1 MSKPTTPST
10 VLTLRVSRD
19 TERRLSREARR
30 RRRTRS
36 DLAREILV
44 AGLADA
50 HHEDARAE
58 ARRQSALATAHGAN
72 DDVVAFIAAAA
83 DLKGWK

>member
-1 MSKPTTPST
+1 MPKTTTPSA
-10 VLTLRVSRD
+10 VLTLRVPRD
-19 TERRLSREARR
+19 TERRLLREARR

-36 DLAREILV
+36 DVAREILV
-44 AGLADA
+44 AGLADP
-50 HHEDARAE
+50 HDHDARTE

-72 DDVVAFIAAAA
+72 DDIVRFITAAA